1 MQRRLR
7 RARAVSSPLVRWF
20 VCIGLGL
27 VAAGC
32 GGSSDERKN
41 LPRPAPP
48 VTMTAAVQDDV
59 VRVSPESVGAGQ
71 VTFIVSN
78 QSGRAQRL
86 TVETDELGGAKAGTR
101 ATSPP
106 IPDGSTGRVTLKVR
120 EGNYSVHV
128 ADNAIRAARLT
139 VGPARKSGQNDLLLP

>member
-1 MQRRLR
+1 
-7 RARAVSSPLVRWF
+7 VRWLLC
-20 VCIGLGL
+20 VGLGL

-32 GGSSDERKN
+32 GGSDARTN

-59 VRVSPESVGAGQ
+59 VRVSPTSVGAGQ
-71 VTFIVSN
+71 VTFVVSN

-86 TVETDELGGAKAGTR
+86 TVETDELGGTRAGTT

-106 IPDGSTGRVTLKVR
+106 IPAGSTGRVTLKVR

-128 ADNAIRAARLT
+128 ADDAIRAARLK
-139 VGPARKSGQNDLLLP
+139 VGPARRSGQDDLLLP

>member
-1 MQRRLR
+1 MALAY
-7 RARAVSSPLVRWF
+7 RARGKFPGVRRF
-20 VCIGLGL
+20 LYVGLGL

-32 GGSSDERKN
+32 GGGSDERQN

-59 VRVSPESVGAGQ
+59 VRISPRAVGAGQ

-78 QSGRAQRL
+78 QSGRPQKV
-86 TVETDELGGAKAGTR
+86 TVETDELGGKQAGTT
-101 ATSPP
+101 ATSPV
-106 IPDGSTGRVTLKVR
+106 IPAGSTGRVTLRVR

-139 VGPARKSGQNDLLLP
+139 VGPPRRSGQDQLLLP